1 MKKLFRGKLRLRWRP
16 RSAAQGERI
25 KQERG
30 GEGWREGRE
39 RRPEP
44 TRAGAGPG
52 RGAGRAGRYWPARPG
67 VAPAPARRPP
77 QELARAA
84 LCGQLPGGTWIAGR
98 VRGAEPPAPRRGRGG
113 AQRPVP
119 RKVTQRAA
127 PGLGEARSG
136 VRGVYYPPGV
146 WSRDD
151 AGSGEMLSSPAC
163 LCLPGAGPARWL
175 CYLGEFSFPP

>member
-1 MKKLFRGKLRLRWRP
+1 MERR
-16 RSAAQGERI
+16 AGE
-25 KQERG
+25 KAGAHARG
-30 GEGWREGRE
+30 G
-39 RRPEP
+39 
-44 TRAGAGPG
+44 RAGAG
-52 RGAGRAGRYWPARPG
+52 RGAGGEVLAGASGSGPRARPP
-67 VAPAPARRPP
+67 PAPGARTRRPVRTAAG
-77 QELARAA
+77 LYLDRRASA
-84 LCGQLPGGTWIAGR
+84 
-98 VRGAEPPAPRRGRGG
+98 GAEPPAPRRGRGG

-175 CYLGEFSFPP
+175 CYLGEFPFPP